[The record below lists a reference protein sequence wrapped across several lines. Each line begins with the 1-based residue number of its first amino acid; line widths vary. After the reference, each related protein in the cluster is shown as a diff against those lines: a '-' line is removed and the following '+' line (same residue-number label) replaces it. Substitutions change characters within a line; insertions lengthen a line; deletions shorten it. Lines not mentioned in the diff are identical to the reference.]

1 VQQSLGVISF
11 KVAELQADT
20 VLRDNPP
27 LFLLAIG
34 KTTSDSVRQ
43 ALEITEKRD

>member
-1 VQQSLGVISF
+1 MQQSLGVISF

-34 KTTSDSVRQ
+34 KTTSDSVFR
-43 ALEITEKRD
+43 AV